1 MTSLLSREV
10 GVVQAA
16 QYAAV
21 GKSSVAFLLRE
32 ERLWNTAQGSLNPPV
47 FERIRRRLRPLPDL
61 AITFA
66 EYELAAELFNTC
78 RMGGIEGSSTDCL
91 ICACSARLYPPY
103 SYQKQG
109 L

>member
-32 ERLWNTAQGSLNPPV
+32 ERLWNTAQVVQRARRASPNAYLAFGFVIKSNRRSKFEDQSLILNNH
-47 FERIRRRLRPLPDL
+47 RLKP
-61 AITFA
+61 
-66 EYELAAELFNTC
+66 
-78 RMGGIEGSSTDCL
+78 EGSSQRL
-91 ICACSARLYPPY
+91 KVGISAARRDLARV
-103 SYQKQG
+103 
-109 L
+109 